1 MAEPLRVGDFVTH
14 ANPDYFGHY
23 YGRILSVKGDMAILE
38 KIDDHKHVFAYMQE
52 LKRLDLLDVIAIN
65 VGSDD
70 LQ

>member
-1 MAEPLRVGDFVTH
+1 MAELLREGDYVTH
-14 ANPDYFGHY
+14 TNPAYFGHY
-23 YGRILSVKGDMAILE
+23 YGRILAVKGDMAIIE
-38 KIDDHKHVFAYMQE
+38 KVGDQKHVFAYMQE